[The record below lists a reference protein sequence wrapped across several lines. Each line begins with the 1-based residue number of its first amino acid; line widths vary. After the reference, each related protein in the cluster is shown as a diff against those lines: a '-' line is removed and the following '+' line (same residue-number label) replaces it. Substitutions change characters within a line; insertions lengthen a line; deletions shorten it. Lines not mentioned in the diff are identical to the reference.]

1 MTLHWLKLE
10 QENLKNVLLDILKTA
25 GIVTVIVIMVVVMS
39 AE

>member
-25 GIVTVIVIMVVVMS
+25 RKVTVSVIMVVVMS

>member
-25 GIVTVIVIMVVVMS
+25 RIVTVSVIMVVVMS

>member
-25 GIVTVIVIMVVVMS
+25 GIVTVAAIMVVVMS